1 MRIRPIATL
10 VSVVALA
17 AFATACEDPGA
28 QDPAGKPPTTEQ
40 PDADTPPQEP
50 ERSEEGTEPE
60 QEPEQE
66 DESVDK
72 DVDKEVDSELGKT
85 LTLGESTPVTHTSGS
100 TKTTL
105 EVAAKS
111 VKRGKLS
118 DLEKV
123 RLDGAE
129 REMQP
134 YYVTVDFK
142 NVDGDNPKPNT
153 LMTSVELRDD
163 RGEKAKTVFTM
174 EDDVTDC
181 VNERPEDLS
190 KGGTLSTCRVFL
202 VAEGETPKVVAYR
215 SDFKREPVFWNAG
228 K

>member
-1 MRIRPIATL
+1 MRIRPVATL

-17 AFATACEDPGA
+17 AFATACEDPGTEDA
-28 QDPAGKPPTTEQ
+28 TSKPPTTEQ

-50 ERSEEGTEPE
+50 E
-60 QEPEQE
+60 QEE
-66 DESVDK
+66 DEAVDEGA
-72 DVDKEVDSELGKT
+72 DKEVDSELGKT

-100 TKTTL
+100 TKSTL

-111 VKRGKLS
+111 VKQGKLS

-174 EDDVTDC
+174 EDDVPDC
-181 VNERPEDLS
+181 VNERPDNLAN
-190 KGGTLSTCRVFL
+190 GATLTTCRVFL

-215 SDFKREPVFWNAG
+215 SDFKREPVFWNTG